1 MYFESVFQEL
11 DGAYAPATLHGYRK
25 DIRRMSEWVI
35 SAGHKPES
43 IGHPE
48 LIDYLE
54 NGCHG
59 LAMATIKRSVAALGT
74 IYKYAELPDP
84 TKNPK
89 VQLALRRLGRQ
100 RGNLQV
106 QAKPLTKT
114 MLRQLLSRCDPST
127 IMGRRDE
134 MLLRL
139 GYETMRRRGELVRFR
154 FEDLRESAN
163 GARGLLLRS
172 SKTDQLGSGR
182 VIPISSELAKL
193 IESWETIAGEGFILR
208 NVCKDGTVGESL
220 TPESVNRIL
229 KRLELASGKSETYL
243 SGHSFRVGRTIDM
256 IADGATID
264 QVALTGG
271 WNSSKTV
278 YRYAQSWA
286 AVS

>member
-1 MYFESVFQEL
+1 MFFESVFQEL

-25 DIRRMSEWVI
+25 DIRRISEWVI
-35 SAGHKPES
+35 SAGHNPES

-84 TKNPK
+84 TKHPK

-100 RGNLQV
+100 RGNLQA
-106 QAKPLTKT
+106 QAKPLTKA
-114 MLRQLLSRCDPST
+114 MLDQLLSRCDPT
-127 IMGRRDE
+127 TTMGRRDE
-134 MLLRL
+134 VLLRL

-163 GARGLLLRS
+163 GARGILLRS
-172 SKTDQLGSGR
+172 SKTDQLGSGH
-182 VIPISSELAKL
+182 VIPISSALAELF
-193 IESWETIAGEGFILR
+193 ESWEKTAGDGFILR
-208 NVCKDGTVGESL
+208 NIRKDGSVGESL

-229 KRLELASGKSETYL
+229 KRLEAAPGKIEAGL

>member
-1 MYFESVFQEL
+1 MFFESVFQEL

-43 IGHPE
+43 IGHLE

-54 NGCHG
+54 NGCNG

-84 TKNPK
+84 TKHPK

-100 RGNLQV
+100 RGNLQA

-114 MLRQLLSRCDPST
+114 MLNQLLSRCDT
-127 IMGRRDE
+127 TTTMGRRDE
-134 MLLRL
+134 VLLRL

-172 SKTDQLGSGR
+172 SKTDQLGHGK
-182 VIPISSELAKL
+182 VLPISENL
-193 IESWETIAGEGFILR
+193 
-208 NVCKDGTVGESL
+208 
-220 TPESVNRIL
+220 
-229 KRLELASGKSETYL
+229 
-243 SGHSFRVGRTIDM
+243 
-256 IADGATID
+256 
-264 QVALTGG
+264 
-271 WNSSKTV
+271 
-278 YRYAQSWA
+278 
-286 AVS
+286 